1 MANKK
6 SNTFDYYIGNRV
18 RARRITLGMSQ
29 EKLGDA
35 LGVTFQQVQKYEK
48 GTNRIGAGRLQN
60 ISQVLEVSPSYFFE
74 EISEPVA
81 MVIGGSEAAD
91 SDAEGA
97 CTRVAAIR
105 SRANSACARSVRWCV
120 RRRCRN
126 ERRFDWAPAGGQAQ
140 GRSAARIPVHL
151 AI

>member
-81 MVIGGSEAAD
+81 MVAFEEGTAAAPAQNFV
-91 SDAEGA
+91 STTEGLHLNKA
-97 CTRVAAIR
+97 F
-105 SRANSACARSVRWCV
+105 ARITDPKV
-120 RRRCRN
+120 RRSIV
-126 ERRFDWAPAGGQAQ
+126 ELVVSLAAGF
-140 GRSAARIPVHL
+140 VEK
-151 AI
+151 